1 MAEHAEHTE
10 RNRQYFDK
18 LAKSYTNDFKSVLE
32 FICRLVD
39 GHRPWI
45 SDAWVDTEAGK
56 GKEIKM
62 LEYACGTGPVSL
74 TLAPFV
80 SKIVGL
86 DVSDNMISEY
96 NKNAEKAGYGDK
108 MVALKGDLLAETAP
122 AELSGPEYFD
132 FDLVVVSMALHHF
145 ERPELAMA
153 RFSERLKKGGVCVIV
168 DIVPDDHHHG
178 HCHKVEHGFGD
189 AEHTVKSHGFTTEQ
203 IQQLYGGAGLGM
215 GFKYDISKEQVVFRK
230 DGKEHLKTIFIAR
243 GQRA

>member
-1 MAEHAEHTE
+1 MAEHTE

-18 LAKSYTNDFKSVLE
+18 LAKSYTSDFKSILE
-32 FICRLVD
+32 SICRLVD
-39 GHRPWI
+39 SHRPWI
-45 SDAWVDTEAGK
+45 NDAWIDTEAGK
-56 GKEIKM
+56 GKDIKM

-96 NKNAEKAGYGDK
+96 NNNAKEAGYEDK
-108 MVALKGDLLAETAP
+108 MVALKGDLLAESAP

-153 RFSERLKKGGVCVIV
+153 RFGERLKKGGVCVIV

-178 HCHKVEHGFGD
+178 HCHNVEHGFGD
-189 AEHTVKSHGFTTEQ
+189 AAHTVKSHGFTMDQ
-203 IQQLYGGAGLGM
+203 MKQLYEEAGLGT